1 MATRD
6 FDVVIAG
13 GGHNSLAC
21 GAWLAR
27 AGLRVCVV
35 ERNPWIGGGCIT
47 REVTRPGFQHDLFGS
62 SHVWIHANP
71 DFQVLLPDLE
81 EHGLEYIWEE
91 DHITGHPRL
100 DGKGIVVYKDV
111 DKTCASIARHSAK
124 DAARYRQIHDRWHE
138 IRDGFVKGMFSPP
151 AKPGV
156 MPSALQDSYKGLL
169 KLKEY
174 NLSSR
179 QFVLQNF
186 ESDAVR
192 AFVLGW
198 ALAPQVFPDTE
209 CMGQSFYILIP
220 GIHTYGAAIPKG
232 GSMMLPLALARYIQS
247 RGGEVLTDAPIRRFV
262 LDGDGS
268 CAGVRLENGAEITAG
283 MAVVTGL
290 GLKVSFLDCLDPDDL
305 HPAFVEACRGF
316 SYGTVSIA
324 RVHLALNELPVYRD
338 GDDMNACAF
347 HRIFGSMHDID
358 VQYGEILMGKAPTNP
373 FLWSAGWTRLDP
385 SRAPE
390 GKHTLIL
397 DTFVPARLADG
408 TSWEDYVEEYV
419 ETVLLDVLRRHAVNM
434 DSGNILGAYHETAIS
449 LEEANP
455 AFVSG
460 STTGGERLLSQMGY
474 MRPLPGFSQYKSP
487 IPKLYMTGPSC
498 HPGGGI
504 TAMGTIT
511 ANVILRDL
519 GMPHRAFN

>member
-1 MATRD
+1 MANRD

-27 AGLRVCVV
+27 SGLKVCVV
-35 ERNPWIGGGCIT
+35 ERNPWIGGGCVT
-47 REVTRPGFQHDLFGS
+47 REVTRPGFRHDMFGS

-71 DFQVLLPDLE
+71 DFQELLPELKA
-81 EHGLEYIWEE
+81 HGLEYIWEE
-91 DHITGHPRL
+91 DHITGHPSL
-100 DGKGIVVYKDV
+100 DGEGIVVYKNV

-124 DAARYRQIHDRWHE
+124 DAARYREIYDKWHE

-156 MPSALQDSYKGLL
+156 MPLALQNSYEGLL
-169 KLKEY
+169 KLKEF
-174 NLSSR
+174 NLSTR

-186 ESDAVR
+186 EDETVR
-192 AFVLGW
+192 AFILGW
-198 ALAPQVFPDTE
+198 ALAPQISPDTE
-209 CMGQSFYILIP
+209 CTGQSFYILIP
-220 GIHTYGAAIPKG
+220 GIHTYGAAIPRG
-232 GSMMLPLALARYIQS
+232 GSMMLPLAMAAYIEA
-247 RGGEVLTDAPIRRFV
+247 RGGQVLTETPIRRFV
-262 LDGDGS
+262 LDRDGS
-268 CAGVRLENGAEITAG
+268 CAGVRLASGAEISAER
-283 MAVVTGL
+283 AVVTGL
-290 GLKVSFLDCLDPDDL
+290 GIKVSFLDCMDPDDL
-305 HPAFVEACRGF
+305 DPALVAACRSF
-316 SYGTVSIA
+316 SYGSVSIA
-324 RVHLALNELPVYRD
+324 RVHYALNELPAYRN

-347 HRIFGSMHDID
+347 HRIFGTMRDID
-358 VQYGEILMGKAPTNP
+358 VQYGEMMMGKAPTNP

-385 SRAPE
+385 SRAPD

-397 DTFVPARLADG
+397 DTFVPTRLADG
-408 TSWEDYVEEYV
+408 TMWEDYVEEYV
-419 ETVLLDVLRRHAVNM
+419 ETVLMTVLRRHTVNM
-434 DSGNILGAYHETAIS
+434 GPENILGAYYESGVS

-474 MRPLPGFSQYKSP
+474 LRPLPGFSQYKSP
-487 IPKLYMTGPSC
+487 IPRLYMTGPSC

-511 ANVILRDL
+511 ANVMLRDF
-519 GMPHRAFN
+519 GMPHRSFN

>member
-1 MATRD
+1 MAERD

-13 GGHNSLAC
+13 GGHNGLAC

-27 AGLRVCVV
+27 AGLDVCVV
-35 ERNPWIGGGCIT
+35 ERNPWIGGGCVT
-47 REVTRPGFQHDLFGS
+47 REVTEPGFKHDLFGS
-62 SHVWIHANP
+62 SHVWVHANP
-71 DFQVLLPDLE
+71 DFRELLPELE
-81 EHGLEYIWEE
+81 RHGLEYIWET
-91 DHITGHPRL
+91 DHITGHPSRHG
-100 DGKGIVVYKDV
+100 DGIVIYKDV
-111 DKTCASIARHSAK
+111 DRTCDGIAKYSAR
-124 DAARYRQIHDRWHE
+124 DANRYRQIYDSWHE
-138 IRDGFVKGMFSPP
+138 IRDGFIKGMFSPP
-151 AKPGV
+151 AKPGAL
-156 MPSALQDSYKGLL
+156 PSLLQTSYEGLL

-186 ESDAVR
+186 ESEMVR
-192 AFVLGW
+192 ASILGW
-198 ALAPQVFPDTE
+198 ALAPQIFPDTE
-209 CMGQSFYILIP
+209 CAGQSFYILIP

-232 GSMMLPLALARYIQS
+232 GSMMLPTSMASCIEE
-247 RGGEVLTDAPIRRFV
+247 RGGKVLTETPIDRFI

-268 CAGVRLENGAEITAG
+268 CAGVRTESGREITAKL
-283 MAVVTGL
+283 AVVTGL
-290 GLKVSFLDCLDPDDL
+290 GIKVSFLDCMDPDDL
-305 HPAFVEACRGF
+305 HPAFLEACRNF
-316 SYGTVSIA
+316 SYGSVSIA
-324 RVHLALNELPVYRD
+324 RAHFALHELPDYRN

-358 VQYGEILMGKAPTNP
+358 VQYGEIMMGKAPSNP
-373 FLWSAGWTRLDP
+373 FLWSAGWTKLDP

-397 DTFVPARLADG
+397 DTFVPARLAGGPGWNECID
-408 TSWEDYVEEYV
+408 EYV
-419 ETVLLDVLRRHAVNM
+419 ENVLLPQLRRHAPNM
-434 DSGNILGAYHETAIS
+434 GPDNIIASYNETGVS

-460 STTGGERLLSQMGY
+460 NTTGGERLLSQMGY

-487 IPKLYMTGPSC
+487 VPKLYMTGPSC

-511 ANVILRDL
+511 ANVMLRDF
-519 GMPHRAFN
+519 GMPHRSFN